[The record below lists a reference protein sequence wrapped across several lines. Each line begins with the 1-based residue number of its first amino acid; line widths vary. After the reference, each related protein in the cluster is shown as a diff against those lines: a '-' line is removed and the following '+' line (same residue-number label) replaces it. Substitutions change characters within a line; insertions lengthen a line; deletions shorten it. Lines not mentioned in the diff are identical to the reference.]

1 MCTAN
6 SFPPTTCPCI
16 FASSPSAHATT
27 TLTSCAKPILDHRS
41 ARCST
46 QQPHNG
52 SKSWLVPTAGPRSNT
67 RISSA
72 GDRFA
77 GRYLVRT
84 ANGVRAASLPIP
96 DRLYP
101 LHLASRLTQEA
112 SGDANHF
119 LFRDPRGR
127 AITTKDSAVRGALA
141 RLADAYPSSV
151 KTEELIK
158 SDPEPALGRNSDSR
172 DRVCKALFAL
182 VTAHQATASTLPTR
196 AGRAD
201 ANTPKVWPLARL
213 EAAARQ
219 PWLTSLGHAPI
230 SARNIDRDLIAHLD
244 GNLDRP
250 AFVRML
256 CNCCGREGSADRTP
270 HQIKPIIQPP
280 SELRPSG
287 ISNVLLD
294 SLH

>member
-1 MCTAN
+1 
-6 SFPPTTCPCI
+6 
-16 FASSPSAHATT
+16 
-27 TLTSCAKPILDHRS
+27 
-41 ARCST
+41 
-46 QQPHNG
+46 
-52 SKSWLVPTAGPRSNT
+52 
-67 RISSA
+67 
-72 GDRFA
+72 
-77 GRYLVRT
+77 
-84 ANGVRAASLPIP
+84 
-96 DRLYP
+96 
-101 LHLASRLTQEA
+101 LASRLTQEA

-250 AFVRML
+250 ALRAHVVQL
-256 CNCCGREGSADRTP
+256 LREGRLGRSDSSPDQAHNSAPLGTAAERYLERALG
-270 HQIKPIIQPP
+270 QLAL
-280 SELRPSG
+280 SA
-287 ISNVLLD
+287 LLEP
-294 SLH
+294 